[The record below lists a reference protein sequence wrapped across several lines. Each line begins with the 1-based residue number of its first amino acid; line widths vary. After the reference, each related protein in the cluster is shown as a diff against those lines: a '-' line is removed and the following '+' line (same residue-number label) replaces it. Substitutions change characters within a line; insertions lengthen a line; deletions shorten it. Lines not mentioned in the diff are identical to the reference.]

1 MAAIFFSAE
10 KITRLEA
17 ENRHLLSV
25 TQSAANERVTDLE
38 NQVDDLARL
47 KDAFEK
53 VRRGALTRSQRQTS
67 GNPYLDNYVFKSPPA
82 R

>member
-25 TQSAANERVTDLE
+25 TQSAANERVTKWTTL
-38 NQVDDLARL
+38 
-47 KDAFEK
+47 
-53 VRRGALTRSQRQTS
+53 
-67 GNPYLDNYVFKSPPA
+67 LD
-82 R
+82 